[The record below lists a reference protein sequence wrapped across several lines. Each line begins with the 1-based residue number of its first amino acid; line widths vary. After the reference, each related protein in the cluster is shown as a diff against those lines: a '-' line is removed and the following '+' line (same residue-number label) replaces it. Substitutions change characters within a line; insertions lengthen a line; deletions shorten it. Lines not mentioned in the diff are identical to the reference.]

1 MTKWRPVKPENPQ
14 ESAASPPCRARNP
27 PRGQWFPLV
36 AGVFYPPLAEAQW
49 SCYVLTASCHLPL
62 ELPYLCGTGP
72 SLKPPKGACAQA
84 CSRCWN
90 GIDIVDGFSTFFVMM
105 SLLRSIQL
113 VLFARDPG
121 LLPCYFLPPI
131 GPYRGEGKG
140 YTAGGIHSS
149 GFQPS
154 VKHPPA
160 RRLVCLASMPP
171 LQAHMTAWLKGERP
185 ISCSF

>member
-90 GIDIVDGFSTFFVMM
+90 GIDTVDGFSTFFVMM

-140 YTAGGIHSS
+140 YTTGGIHS
-149 GFQPS
+149 F
-154 VKHPPA
+154 
-160 RRLVCLASMPP
+160 
-171 LQAHMTAWLKGERP
+171 WL
-185 ISCSF
+185 SAQH